1 EVSKRFGAR
10 DALGGLERGVTFAA
24 NGGAVVTAPADGWV
38 HFAAPFRGYGHLLII
53 NAGNGY
59 HVVLA
64 GMERLSVDIGQ
75 FVLAGEPVGFMPAA
89 APANAPAGTV
99 SQGTALGVARPAL
112 YVEFR
117 KDGSPVD
124 PSPWWTSQLAEK
136 ARG

>member
-1 EVSKRFGAR
+1 M
-10 DALGGLERGVTFAA
+10 TFAA
-24 NGGAVVTAPADGWV
+24 NAGAVVTAPADGWV
-38 HFAAPFRGYGHLLII
+38 HFAAPFRGYGQLLII
-53 NAGNGY
+53 NVGNGY

-64 GMERLSVDIGQ
+64 GMERLAVDIGQ
-75 FVLAGEPVGFMPAA
+75 FVLAGEPVGFMPAGA
-89 APANAPAGTV
+89 AAGTGGV
-99 SQGTALGVARPAL
+99 TNPSPALGAGRPAL